1 MQESRSGVAV
11 SSISSMNVVGA
22 ELVGTGVGVDT
33 GVPVEPMA

>member
-1 MQESRSGVAV
+1 
-11 SSISSMNVVGA
+11 MNVVGA